1 MPLRILYKR
10 ELKALLKNPS
20 FLVTL
25 ILIVVMYGAMGRIAQ
40 VTVTTVS
47 EELKNTRIGV
57 IDRDN
62 TELTREVIALM
73 KTFFNNTLREYS
85 DIDEAIKE
93 SNVVVVFP
101 EGFTNNMTTM
111 SSGTIYSAVRIA
123 KLSPV
128 LASSLVNLPAQ
139 VAGVIKDLVPVA
151 YGRLYNVTLSPNI
164 VIAVERDVY
173 IMNKRVS
180 EKDFQAL
187 TGVISLIPL
196 FLAIVVG
203 INASYVSTN
212 TAMEKVEKAFEM
224 LLAQPIPRREVVLA
238 KMLGGITAS
247 LIFGLVY
254 LVGILNIIT
263 VGTGGVTGEGLGEL
277 IGLDTAVYTTLAL
290 IIGMVFTSS
299 IGVTIG
305 AIVSDERIA
314 SVLATPILLL
324 YIGAGYFIS
333 FLGISPDPAGAV
345 ISGIV
350 ITPIPY
356 IAIVSRIAQ
365 TPLIPVISILTSTA
379 MCGAV
384 IWVAFHIFERDIV
397 ILGIRLKTPSR
408 KTGRQR

>member
-10 ELKALLKNPS
+10 ELKALLKNPA
-20 FLVTL
+20 FIVTL

-47 EELKNTRIGV
+47 EELKNARIGV

-73 KTFFNNTLREYS
+73 KTFFNDTVREYT
-85 DIDEAIKE
+85 DLDEAIEE
-93 SNVVVVFP
+93 SNIVLVFP
-101 EGFTNNMTTM
+101 EGFTHNMTTT
-111 SSGTIYSAVRIA
+111 SSATIYSAVRIA
-123 KLSPV
+123 KLSPM

-139 VAGVIKDLVPVA
+139 VAGVIRDLVPVA
-151 YGRLYNVTLSPNI
+151 YGRLYNVSISPNI
-164 VIAVERDVY
+164 AVAVEREVY
-173 IMNKRVS
+173 LMNKRVS

-187 TGVISLIPL
+187 TGVVSLIPL
-196 FLAIVVG
+196 FLAIVVA
-203 INASYVSTN
+203 INATYVSTN

-224 LLAQPIPRREVVLA
+224 LLAQPISRREVVLA

-247 LIFGLVY
+247 LLFGLVY
-254 LVGILNIIT
+254 LTGILYLIT
-263 VGTGGVTGEGLGEL
+263 AGAGGVTGEGLGEL
-277 IGLDTAVYTTLAL
+277 IGLETAVYTGVAL

-299 IGVTIG
+299 VGVIIG
-305 AIVSDERIA
+305 ALVSDERIA

-333 FLGISPDPAGAV
+333 FLGISPDLAGAV
-345 ISGIV
+345 LSGVV

-365 TPLIPVISILTSTA
+365 TPLLPVISILTSTA

-384 IWVAFHIFERDIV
+384 LWVAFHIFERDIV
-397 ILGIRLKTPSR
+397 ILGIRLRIPSR
-408 KTGRQR
+408 RTVPQG